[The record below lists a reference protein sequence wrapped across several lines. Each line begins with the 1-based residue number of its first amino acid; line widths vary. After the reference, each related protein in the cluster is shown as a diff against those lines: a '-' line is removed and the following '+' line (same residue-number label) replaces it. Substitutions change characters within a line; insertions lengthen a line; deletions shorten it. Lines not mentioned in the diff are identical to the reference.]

1 MVNKNIVLFPDK
13 AEQAYTKSNQ
23 TLHEFSSGSIIISI
37 PIAYILL
44 IKNRILSLKRKQKA
58 DFVLNSYN
66 KYIFIYVHVHHFKL
80 LYYS

>member
-1 MVNKNIVLFPDK
+1 MLFPDK

-44 IKNRILSLKRKQKA
+44 IKNRILSILNENRKRILLLIVTINI
-58 DFVLNSYN
+58 FLFMFRYITLNY
-66 KYIFIYVHVHHFKL
+66 YIIVE
-80 LYYS
+80 

>member
-1 MVNKNIVLFPDK
+1 MLFPDK

-44 IKNRILSLKRKQKA
+44 IKNRILSILNENRKRILLLIKVKIKLINIVILKN
-58 DFVLNSYN
+58 FC
-66 KYIFIYVHVHHFKL
+66 FKF
-80 LYYS
+80 